1 MKKHMSIVS
10 VLLLVVIVLGVMVAG
25 AKARSP
31 TDVVV
36 DPWAVVDVTHYA
48 WSGSAYDIPV
58 EPDTGE
64 HWTVTARWTYGALSY
79 YEYGSL
85 DVDWN
90 GSSWVISNAGTTSN
104 IFGYNICDGAEC
116 GSQLDPHGYGY
127 RLQAGVNTAVP
138 PYGIYSV
145 TFTVSSVDDGYTLTG
160 TPCDYDTA
168 VSNPEPYVYGAIDY
182 APFEINMSCSNTGT
196 SLSIPY
202 EYPAGGRG
210 VPHWKQAS
218 PNRECRGWD
227 WRALAI
233 RVR

>member
-1 MKKHMSIVS
+1 MNKHMSVVS
-10 VLLLVVIVLGVMVAG
+10 VLLLVAIVLGVVGAA
-25 AKARSP
+25 AKARSS
-31 TDVVV
+31 TDAVV

-48 WSGSAYDIPV
+48 WGGSAYDLPV

-64 HWTVTARWTYGALSY
+64 HWTVTARWRFGDDNNY

-90 GSSWVISNAGTTSN
+90 GSSWVISNASTTSN
-104 IFGYNICDGAEC
+104 IIDYNICDGPEC

-127 RLQAGVNTAVP
+127 RLQADANYY
-138 PYGIYSV
+138 YGYFYTLYSV

-182 APFEINMSCSNTGT
+182 GPFELNKSCNNTGT
-196 SLSIPY
+196 SLVIPY
-202 EYPAGGRG
+202 E
-210 VPHWKQAS
+210 
-218 PNRECRGWD
+218 
-227 WRALAI
+227 
-233 RVR
+233 